1 MTAISKR
8 FEELDSENYSNEEL
22 LILFEFYAKAS
33 EDEGYSK
40 DMQEIS
46 RISVIALKRIILN
59 RMVKGDTHNEQ
70 NI

>member
-33 EDEGYSK
+33 EDKGYSK
-40 DMQEIS
+40 DMQEICM
-46 RISVIALKRIILN
+46 ISVIALKRIILN
-59 RMVKGDTHNEQ
+59 RMVKGDAHNE
-70 NI
+70 